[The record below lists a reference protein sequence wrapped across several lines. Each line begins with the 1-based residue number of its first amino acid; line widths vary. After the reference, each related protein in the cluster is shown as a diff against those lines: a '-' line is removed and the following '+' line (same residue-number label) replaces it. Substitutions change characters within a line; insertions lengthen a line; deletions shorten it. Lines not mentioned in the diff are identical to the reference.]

1 MEYLVL
7 GLVGLGIYTGGL
19 VLGVLAFVRMERY
32 RKALIEQQVRI
43 DALEAALAGRGVPLP
58 AHDAATE
65 PPPLPPFMRPREIA
79 AAASSAHIRQATPR
93 PPARPPAEPI
103 FPVAIAPGVRLPK
116 TPVPVAPVVA
126 AAPAEGMAPAAPD
139 KSIDVALWAT
149 WAFGAAVASGIIA
162 FLNNAYNQG
171 YFNQASQ
178 LLLGYVMAAGLLGG
192 SEVLR
197 RRAITHPPTDIQARH
212 TPKILAAVGLVCAY
226 GITFV
231 GYYRLGLLPPPAAI
245 GLMGVFSL
253 AASAVSLWHGRLTAW
268 LGIVAGFGAPVLI
281 GSSDTPATA
290 LFAYLFAICA
300 GAFALSHHK
309 RWYGVGGAASVA
321 ALAWAAWW
329 TYSWFSPSGVS
340 AASGFLVAIALLG
353 AAFAWNDS
361 QVAARIP
368 LPKTRAAWIGM
379 ATILGAGAALTFL
392 FANAHGFGAPAVFAL
407 IGLTAVLCG
416 IAAARAGFAPAP
428 LLMGALGAAALA
440 FWPEIDT
447 SSAARTYSG
456 FAGAL
461 GFAASVGGWAMM
473 ARNPAPGAG
482 ALVAAVVP
490 AATLFIAHA
499 RLGAAIDQPLGWG
512 LAALALA
519 AFNAVALDRIA
530 QAVGG
535 ASKAPLATGAFA
547 LAAAA
552 CAVMA
557 GFFALDQVRLAAGV
571 AVLIISLAWLDKRLT
586 LPPARIAAIFVAV
599 VTVALLSPVALMRA
613 PVETAPILNTLAPT
627 FIIAI
632 ASVWISARLFAT
644 GPAGYLGQVTVV
656 LRITLIA
663 LGLAFLW
670 AEIRHLTNGGAMAAP
685 YTSLLEAGA
694 HTSTWMIIA
703 LFAAWRFGAQDRP
716 LLHWTER
723 LTFGAALIHFALAG
737 LILLAPWWGTAP
749 GKVTGPPLFNTLLI
763 AYAAPAALFA
773 GYAALRSRMGSAFV
787 AQISGCAA
795 VVAAVA
801 WALLAMRHGF
811 HPTDAASATIVP
823 FEHAAYSFVLAISAA
838 LVLAV
843 AYFRQAPTL
852 RYVSAALAVAAFAK
866 ALVVDAPLIDG
877 LAKYAAYALLAAAA
891 AATFIGFQRYIFPRG
906 PAHAAAA
913 AQTGSS
919 NDATLLPPRP

>member
-1 MEYLVL
+1 LEYLVL

-19 VLGVLAFVRMERY
+19 VLGVLAFVRLERY

-43 DALEAALAGRGVPLP
+43 DALEAALAGRGLPLP
-58 AHDAATE
+58 AQDASSE

-79 AAASSAHIRQATPR
+79 AAATSAHIRQETPR

-103 FPVAIAPGVRLPK
+103 FPVAITPGVRLPK
-116 TPVPVAPVVA
+116 TPPPVAPVA
-126 AAPAEGMAPAAPD
+126 AASPAPGVTVTQPTPGKA
-139 KSIDVALWAT
+139 IDVTSWASWAL
-149 WAFGAAVASGIIA
+149 GAAVAFAIIA

-231 GYYRLGLLPPPAAI
+231 GHYRLGLLPPPAAI
-245 GLMGVFSL
+245 GLMGAVSL
-253 AASAVSLWHGRLTAW
+253 AAFALSLWHGRLTAW
-268 LGIVAGFGAPVLI
+268 LGIVTGFGAPVLI

-309 RWYGVGGAASVA
+309 RWYGVGAAASVA

-329 TYSWFSPSGVS
+329 TYGWFAPSGVS

-353 AAFAWNDS
+353 AAFAWNDA
-361 QVAARIP
+361 QAAERIP

-379 ATILGAGAALTFL
+379 SVILGAGAALTFL
-392 FANAHGFGAPAVFAL
+392 FANAHGFGAPAECAL
-407 IGLTAVLCG
+407 IALTAVLCG
-416 IAAARAGFAPAP
+416 IAALRAGFAPTP
-428 LLMGALGAAALA
+428 LLIGALGAAALA

-447 SSAARTYSG
+447 SGAARTYSG

-461 GFAASVGGWAMM
+461 GFAASVGGWIMM

-482 ALVAAVVP
+482 ALVAAIIP
-490 AATLFIAHA
+490 ATTLFIAHKQ
-499 RLGAAIDQPLGWG
+499 LGASIDQPLGWG

-599 VTVALLSPVALMRA
+599 VTVALLSPVALLQA
-613 PVETAPILNTLAPT
+613 PVETTPLLNTLAPT

-644 GPAGYLGQVTVV
+644 GPAGYLGQVTVA
-656 LRITLIA
+656 LRITLMA

-670 AEIRHLTNGGAMAAP
+670 AEVRHLTNGGVMAAP
-685 YTSLLEAGA
+685 YASLVEAGA
-694 HTSTWMIIA
+694 HTSVWMFIA
-703 LFAAWRFGAQDRP
+703 IVAAWRFGAQDRH
-716 LLHWTER
+716 LSCLR
-723 LTFGAALIHFALAG
+723 RGGARR
-737 LILLAPWWGTAP
+737 PR
-749 GKVTGPPLFNTLLI
+749 
-763 AYAAPAALFA
+763 
-773 GYAALRSRMGSAFV
+773 RSSDRRCS
-787 AQISGCAA
+787 IPC
-795 VVAAVA
+795 
-801 WALLAMRHGF
+801 
-811 HPTDAASATIVP
+811 
-823 FEHAAYSFVLAISAA
+823 
-838 LVLAV
+838 
-843 AYFRQAPTL
+843 
-852 RYVSAALAVAAFAK
+852 
-866 ALVVDAPLIDG
+866 
-877 LAKYAAYALLAAAA
+877 
-891 AATFIGFQRYIFPRG
+891 
-906 PAHAAAA
+906 
-913 AQTGSS
+913 
-919 NDATLLPPRP
+919 